1 MELKKLQMSI
11 NPTKTPE
18 AYQLVKR
25 WENEGSGE
33 KGYENKKILEVLNAW
48 SNLMELHGVKDTMKL
63 AMLLARGNMAPI
75 TSILSGIEYQKE
87 EESISSSEKT
97 EGVMTEE
104 VDPNEEDYLAI
115 LAGVQANAKVK
126 RDL

>member
-11 NPTKTPE
+11 NPIKTPE

-63 AMLLARGNMAPI
+63 AMLLARGNAAPI

-115 LAGVQANAKVK
+115 LAGVQAKAKVK

>member
-1 MELKKLQMSI
+1 MSI
-11 NPTKTPE
+11 NPIKTPE

-63 AMLLARGNMAPI
+63 AMLLARGNAAPI

-115 LAGVQANAKVK
+115 LAGVQAKAKVK

>member
-1 MELKKLQMSI
+1 MEPKKLQMSI

-48 SNLMELHGVKDTMKL
+48 SNLMELHGVTDTMKL
-63 AMLLARGNMAPI
+63 AMLLARGNSAPI
-75 TSILSGIEYQKE
+75 QSVSNEIRYQKE
-87 EESISSSEKT
+87 EESVSSSENTKD
-97 EGVMTEE
+97 GVTEE
-104 VDPNEEDYLAI
+104 EDPNDEDYLAI

-126 RDL
+126 RDS

>member
-1 MELKKLQMSI
+1 MEPKKLQMSI

-63 AMLLARGNMAPI
+63 AMLLARGNAAPI
-75 TSILSGIEYQKE
+75 KSILSEIGYQKE

>member
-1 MELKKLQMSI
+1 MEPKKLQMSI

-48 SNLMELHGVKDTMKL
+48 SNLMELHGVTDTMKL
-63 AMLLARGNMAPI
+63 AMLLARGNSAPI
-75 TSILSGIEYQKE
+75 QSVSNEIRYRKE
-87 EESISSSEKT
+87 EESVSFSENTKD
-97 EGVMTEE
+97 GVTEE
-104 VDPNEEDYLAI
+104 EDPNDEDYLAI

-126 RDL
+126 RDS

>member
-1 MELKKLQMSI
+1 MEPKKLQMSI

-18 AYQLVKR
+18 AYHLVKR

-48 SNLMELHGVKDTMKL
+48 SNLMELHGVTDTMKL
-63 AMLLARGNMAPI
+63 AMLLARGNSAPI
-75 TSILSGIEYQKE
+75 QSVSNEIRYRKE
-87 EESISSSEKT
+87 EESVSSSEKT
-97 EGVMTEE
+97 KDGVTEE
-104 VDPNEEDYLAI
+104 EDPNDEDYLAI

-126 RDL
+126 RDS